1 VTVSEQPHNVPIP
14 DPTLLTTVQLNREIA
29 ALREVLETRLAGMD
43 RATALIATELE
54 KLTAEFRDRLDHQR
68 ADRDD
73 QMAALREFLLG
84 QLEVVRRVG
93 EERFS
98 AVAIRFEER
107 DLRTQEAAT
116 QSRISLDAA
125 LAAAKEAVYEQNKA
139 NAAAIGKSEAA
150 TEKQINA
157 LVASIDAA
165 RDSLARQITDLKER
179 LDRGE
184 GKSQGGQAMW
194 GLIAGGVLLIV
205 AVVGLYLNAKR

>member
-73 QMAALREFLLG
+73 QLAALREFLLG
-84 QLEVVRRVG
+84 QMEVVRRVG
-93 EERFS
+93 EERFG

-194 GLIAGGVLLIV
+194 GLIAGGILLIV
-205 AVVGLYLNAKR
+205 AVIGLYLNAKR

>member
-1 VTVSEQPHNVPIP
+1 MSEQPHNVPIP
-14 DPTLLTTVQLNREIA
+14 DPTLLTTMQLNREIA

-43 RATALIATELE
+43 RATELLADDLARLTTEF
-54 KLTAEFRDRLDHQR
+54 KDRLDHQR

-194 GLIAGGVLLIV
+194 GMIAGGILLIV